1 MNTRR
6 LCIDAT
12 SLDMNAS
19 KRGIGFYV
27 KTLLDGLGVGT
38 QFWQN
43 ACTLRFW
50 PAAELE
56 RDETITLPI
65 GKLPERIFWLAS
77 AAMLGRTLQNR
88 GVEIFHSTHPYHTP
102 ISRKFKTVATV
113 YDLIP
118 LIYYNDY
125 LKSKRANAKLS
136 YNYYLHQLKRAD
148 HLIAISDQ
156 TKNDCTKYLGIPPD
170 RITSIHLAIDSNLFR
185 PLSKDQG
192 LAEIQTRH
200 GLPKKFFLYVGGA
213 DFRKNLKTL
222 VNAYGSIADQ
232 AEEDL
237 VLVGSWNSQWV
248 ESMRT
253 QLQKLRLASRVRFL
267 SFVPSSEL
275 PALYNLATALVFPS
289 LYEGFGL
296 PVLESFSC
304 GTPVLCSNTSSLYEI
319 ANGSALLVDPLN
331 VQEIADGMNRLAS
344 DHRLCAQLKV
354 SGMAKAREFSIKR
367 MSQKTLEV
375 YRTLGL

>member
-1 MNTRR
+1 M
-6 LCIDAT
+6 
-12 SLDMNAS
+12 
-19 KRGIGFYV
+19 
-27 KTLLDGLGVGT
+27 
-38 QFWQN
+38 
-43 ACTLRFW
+43 
-50 PAAELE
+50 
-56 RDETITLPI
+56 
-65 GKLPERIFWLAS
+65 
-77 AAMLGRTLQNR
+77 
-88 GVEIFHSTHPYHTP
+88 
-102 ISRKFKTVATV
+102 
-113 YDLIP
+113 
-118 LIYYNDY
+118 
-125 LKSKRANAKLS
+125 
-136 YNYYLHQLKRAD
+136 
-148 HLIAISDQ
+148 
-156 TKNDCTKYLGIPPD
+156 
-170 RITSIHLAIDSNLFR
+170 
-185 PLSKDQG
+185 
-192 LAEIQTRH
+192 
-200 GLPKKFFLYVGGA
+200 YVGGA